1 MGGDPYQPHPGAQV
15 HCCGCSLPGLT
26 GFTVYCREGTG
37 TDHHN
42 ALSENA
48 GTWPEDAALY
58 QLRGIL
64 HLSSR
69 CRGAAGK
76 HLYDISIS

>member
-42 ALSENA
+42 TLSEHA
-48 GTWPEDAALY
+48 GTSPEDAALY
-58 QLRGIL
+58 QLRHIL
-64 HLSSR
+64 HLPGVAPTPPAKR
-69 CRGAAGK
+69 
-76 HLYDISIS
+76 LYDISIS